1 MIEKIIISR
10 DVVSRYSWLNST
22 DIDVSF
28 ANNATVRNP
37 LFMRT
42 VKALVASG
50 VKKFSPNDVKVIL
63 SNNTLLIKS
72 NSLLKDELVELV
84 IKICN
89 WIALN
94 NLLHPNPANETFV
107 FYSDNKEIIVKFLE
121 ELERHLSE
129 KNYQYFC
136 QHLDGMN

>member
-28 ANNATVRNP
+28 ANNATVRDP

-89 WIALN
+89 WIELN

-107 FYSDNKEIIVKFLE
+107 FYSDNKEIIVKFFE
-121 ELERHLSE
+121 ELERRLSE